1 MPRKNTVDANIMALR
16 NEGLTIKQI
25 AICLNLDPITVA
37 KHLSKLKRSKNLP
50 IEFEQCKIK
59 LPPEDLVKIT
69 CDLIV
74 DCYSL
79 LSQPKI
85 GKILI
90 EWLAYVSDSLLEPLI
105 ESFHEALINPKHSK
119 YINSL
124 ESGLEHVLEILCRC
138 PDSNK

>member
-1 MPRKNTVDANIMALR
+1 MPRKKVVDANIMALR
-16 NEGLTIKQI
+16 NEGLTLKQI

-37 KHLSKLKRSKNLP
+37 KHLSKFKRKQNLQIDLEP
-50 IEFEQCKIK
+50 CKIK

-69 CDLIV
+69 CDIIV
-74 DCYSL
+74 ECYSL
-79 LSQPKI
+79 SNQPKI

-105 ESFHEALINPKHSK
+105 ESFHEAIIDPKHAK
-119 YINSL
+119 YISSL

-138 PDSNK
+138 PESKK

>member
-1 MPRKNTVDANIMALR
+1 MPRKNFVDANIMALR

-37 KHLSKLKRSKNLP
+37 KHISKLKRGKNLQ
-50 IEFEQCKIK
+50 IEVEPCKIK

-69 CDLIV
+69 CDLIIE
-74 DCYSL
+74 CYSL
-79 LSQPKI
+79 LNQPQI

-90 EWLAYVSDSLLEPLI
+90 EWLAYISDSLLEPLI
-105 ESFHEALINPKHSK
+105 ESFHEAIIDSNHSK
-119 YINSL
+119 HINSL